1 MAAVF
6 DMLRESMQQSTCIQR
21 KTRATMLP
29 KIRKSAHSWPSSTP
43 YLKYS
48 WLVSLGERELINM
61 KMENKKYLLSTFK
74 RAVYFQKKRAG
85 LIFYLIASHYEM
97 VAKEKKT

>member
-1 MAAVF
+1 
-6 DMLRESMQQSTCIQR
+6 
-21 KTRATMLP
+21 
-29 KIRKSAHSWPSSTP
+29 
-43 YLKYS
+43 
-48 WLVSLGERELINM
+48 M

-97 VAKEKKT
+97 VAKEKKHKTTVNNWNTQHKHSKSPY